1 MNYFYL
7 IMKQLKV
14 EEFDISSLWHT
25 FFRKKNEYMQI

>member
-14 EEFDISSLWHT
+14 EEFDISSLT